1 MNIASFIDHTALKPD
16 TTEDQIRT
24 LCGEAKEHRFAT
36 VCINPTWVRLCAD
49 LLAQTGIG
57 ICTVVGFPLGA
68 NMSEIKAKEAGT
80 AFCLGA
86 NEIDM
91 VLNIGAFKSG
101 DFKLVR
107 NDIRAVRNAV
117 PEATLKVIIE
127 TCLLTYGEKI
137 VACRI
142 SQDVGA
148 DFVKTSTG
156 FSASSATIRDV
167 RLMRQ
172 TVGSLMG
179 VKAAGGI
186 RDLARA
192 RAMIEAGATRIGCS
206 ASVAIVKDEISE
218 RTYTADKL

>member
-1 MNIASFIDHTALKPD
+1 LNIASFIDHTALKPD